1 MPQFCTSLVQFK
13 RIKYSL
19 VYQLTLSLVMFLFP
33 RMETGSKFTSPL
45 PTDRKKKKKKSVV

>member
-33 RMETGSKFTSPL
+33 RMETVSKFTSPL